1 MKITTVAQ
9 YLFLGNSYFLQLFL
23 ISPYGL
29 LNCLSW
35 RMNWASFC

>member
-29 LNCLSW
+29 LNLQTFF
-35 RMNWASFC
+35 REIVK